1 MEAAEENIHSIIR
14 KRLREYTQE
23 MDIETPQHTIQVRR
37 DLSDGPLP
45 DLSIDDDKFELS
57 CNWRELYTIFYGE
70 ITISENLLKGWSESQ
85 KGWAEGM
92 RAQMETGGMSMMSVL
107 QQAMG
112 AFASKNNDAIKIAR
126 RARVKRQFK
135 LLGKDWD
142 PEVDGRPGLE
152 RDILKGLADVR
163 QVCSMEE
170 FEDDEFDDG
179 EEADDADGSDEDD
192 EWEDEDE
199 SSDHE

>member
-1 MEAAEENIHSIIR
+1 
-14 KRLREYTQE
+14 
-23 MDIETPQHTIQVRR
+23 MDIEAPQHTIQLRR
-37 DLSDGPLP
+37 DVSDGPIP

-92 RAQMETGGMSMMSVL
+92 RAQLETGGMSMMSVL
-107 QQAMG
+107 QQAME
-112 AFASKNNDAIKIAR
+112 AFASKNNDGIKIAR

-135 LLGKDWD
+135 LQGKDWD

-152 RDILKGLADVR
+152 RDILKELANVR
-163 QVCSMEE
+163 QACSLEE
-170 FEDDEFDDG
+170 FGDDEFDDG
-179 EEADDADGSDEDD
+179 EEADEDD
-192 EWEDEDE
+192 EWEDEDDE
-199 SSDHE
+199 DEASDHE